1 MDDDDN
7 DNADDDDV
15 KQHLS
20 CLHVLAIPR
29 AHADAYADHSA
40 ERDLHGP
47 QRLVGWQDVNNAG
60 EADDVGHGEQ
70 PLGHVD
76 GVPLP
81 PVAAICSGTVG
92 SNGHIIDDFR
102 HTVENRHS
110 TDRQTRL
117 AKKAYMRERGVR

>member
-1 MDDDDN
+1 MMIMIMTAAAMMTTMKITMMTITTRTTMITAMTMTLN
-7 DNADDDDV
+7 NIFNV
-15 KQHLS
+15 
-20 CLHVLAIPR
+20 LHVSAIPR

-47 QRLVGWQDVNNAG
+47 QRLVGWQDVDDAG

-70 PLGHVD
+70 PLGHVG

-92 SNGHIIDDFR
+92 RSGHIIDDFR
-102 HTVENRHS
+102 
-110 TDRQTRL
+110 
-117 AKKAYMRERGVR
+117 K